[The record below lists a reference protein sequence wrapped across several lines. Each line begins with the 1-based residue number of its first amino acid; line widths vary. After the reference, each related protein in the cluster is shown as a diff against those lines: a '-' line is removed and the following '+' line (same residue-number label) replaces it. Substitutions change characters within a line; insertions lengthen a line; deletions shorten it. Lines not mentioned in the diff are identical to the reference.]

1 MKVFNWKKILPYA
14 VAIVAFM
21 AVAMIYCAPILEGK
35 VLVQGDINN
44 WKGAAQEARTFYEE
58 NGTRTWWTNSMFGG
72 MPTYQ
77 ITGSLPSG
85 EVRNGMAKIAHLGME
100 GGWEAIGIIFAY
112 FFGFFLM
119 LRCFKVNPWLSIIGG
134 LAIGLSTYFLLIIP
148 AGHVTKAMALGFLAP
163 LIGGFYAI
171 FRKQYWLGAPLV
183 ILYGIL
189 GITLHPQ
196 MTYYIFM
203 LIGIMACAELY
214 IHIKDKAWKDLGISV
229 GVVALSL
236 LLVVGTKASWL
247 EMNQNYL
254 KETMR
259 GGHSELGESAPQKSA
274 DFSGTPQA
282 KGDKAK
288 GGGLD
293 LDYATAWSYGVG
305 ETMTFLIPNWEGGAS
320 GYNVGENS
328 QLYETIKKSGVDKRW
343 AKQYCE
349 HAPTY
354 RGEKAFTSGPVYM
367 GAIIC
372 FLFVLGLLIVPGPY
386 KWALLVAT
394 LFSVALAWGR
404 NMMWLTELF
413 FNYFPMYNKFRA
425 VESILVVAEIT
436 MPLLGILA
444 LQQIVDKKVTWD
456 KLRMNMFIAG
466 GITMGLCLFF
476 ALFAGVVDVT
486 SSYDVQW
493 KNQLFAMFSEAIK
506 DKHQVTLII
515 QQFSNAILADRI
527 ELIKAD
533 AWRSF
538 IFIALGF
545 AVVYWYAWKSSSDSL
560 NSKHSTLNYVLYA
573 ALAALV
579 LVDMIPVNK
588 RFFGDD
594 NFVKAKDA
602 EAYFAMQPYEQQI
615 LQDKDPNFRVLN
627 LTSNT
632 FNDARTSYRL
642 KSIGGYSAAKL
653 RRYQDLIDEHISK
666 EMNPLM
672 QTIMQTQGFMLPDA
686 NEGKNFPVL
695 NMLNMKYAVVRTQGS
710 RQVPVMNPYAMGNCW
725 FVDEVILVDT
735 PDEECAAL
743 KTLDLHTQAVADKK
757 FAEVLDVTKPEVT
770 PLMAFDQNAITLTS
784 YAPNCLEYV
793 AMTEQNKV
801 AVFSEIYYPHDWH
814 LYLVNANGEQ
824 VELPLARVNY
834 TLRAA
839 VIPAGAHK
847 LRMVFEPHAL
857 KTDKASM
864 AILILALLLSVGALT
879 FPLWRKKIIIKY
891 KY

>member
-1 MKVFNWKKILPYA
+1 MNMKIDWKKILPYA
-14 VAIVAFM
+14 VAIVAFV
-21 AVAMIYCAPILEGK
+21 AVAMIYCAPVLEGK
-35 VLVQGDINN
+35 VLLQGDVNN

-134 LAIGLSTYFLLIIP
+134 FAIGFSTYFFLIIP
-148 AGHVTKAMALGFLAP
+148 AGHVTKAVALGFLAP
-163 LIGGFYAI
+163 VIGGFYAI
-171 FRKQYWLGAPLV
+171 FRKQYWLGAPLMV
-183 ILYGIL
+183 LYGIL
-189 GITLHPQ
+189 SINLHPQ

-203 LIGIMACAELY
+203 LIGIMAFAELY
-214 IHIKDKAWKDLGISV
+214 IHIKEKAWKDLGISV
-229 GVVALSL
+229 GVVAVCL
-236 LLVVGTKASWL
+236 LLIVGTKISWL

-259 GGHSELGESAPQKSA
+259 GGHSELRGDEAMRREGE
-274 DFSGTPQA
+274 
-282 KGDKAK
+282 KA
-288 GGGLD
+288 GLD
-293 LDYATAWSYGVG
+293 FDYATAWSYGVG

-320 GYNVGENS
+320 GYNVGKKS
-328 QLYETIKKSGVDKRW
+328 QLCETMVKNRVPKRS
-343 AKQYCE
+343 AEQFCE
-349 HAPTY
+349 HVPTY

-367 GAIIC
+367 GAVIC
-372 FLFVLGLLIVPGPY
+372 FLFVLGLLIVSGPY

-444 LQQIVDKKVTWD
+444 LQQIVDKKIAWD
-456 KLRMNMFIAG
+456 KLKIHLITAG
-466 GITMGLCLFF
+466 GITGGICLFF
-476 ALFAGVVDVT
+476 ALFTSVVDVT

-493 KNQLFAMFSEAIK
+493 VNQVPAWLRDAIYDERIAM
-506 DKHQVTLII
+506 
-515 QQFSNAILADRI
+515 
-527 ELIKAD
+527 IKAD
-533 AWRSF
+533 AWRSL
-538 IFIALGF
+538 IFIVLG
-545 AVVYWYAWKSSSDSL
+545 AGLVYWYAWKSSSDSL
-560 NSKHSTLNYVLYA
+560 NTKHSTLNYVLYA

-588 RFFGDD
+588 RFFGSD
-594 NFVKAKDA
+594 NFMKAKDA
-602 EAYFAMQPYEQQI
+602 EAYFKMQPYEQKI
-615 LQDKDPNFRVLN
+615 LEDTSYYRVLN
-627 LTSNT
+627 LATNT

-672 QTIMQTQGFMLPDA
+672 QTIMQTQGFMLPDENA
-686 NEGKNFPVL
+686 GKDFPVL
-695 NMLNMKYAVVRTQGS
+695 NMLNMKYAVVPLQGS
-710 RQVPVMNPYAMGNCW
+710 RQEPVMNPYAMGNCW
-725 FVDEVILVDT
+725 FVDEVVWVDT

-743 KTLDLHTQAVADKK
+743 RTLDLHTQAVADKK
-757 FAEVLDVTKPEVT
+757 FAEILDVTKPEVT
-770 PLMAFDQNAITLTS
+770 PLMAFDKNAIVLTS
-784 YAPNCLEYV
+784 YQPNCLEYV
-793 AMTEQNKV
+793 TMSEQNKV

-814 LYLVNANGEQ
+814 LYVVDKDGNNS
-824 VELPLARVNY
+824 VEIPLARVNY

-839 VIPAGAHK
+839 VIPAGAHQ

-864 AILILALLLSVGALT
+864 AILILALLLSAGALT
-879 FPLWRKKIIIKY
+879 SPLWKKK
-891 KY
+891 K

>member
-1 MKVFNWKKILPYA
+1 MNMKIDWKKILPYA
-14 VAIVAFM
+14 VAIVAFV
-21 AVAMIYCAPILEGK
+21 AIAMIYCAPLLDGK
-35 VLVQGDINN
+35 VLVQGDVNN
-44 WKGAAQEARTFYEE
+44 WKGAAQEARAFYDEH
-58 NGTRTWWTNSMFGG
+58 GYSPWWTNSMFSG

-77 ITGSLPSG
+77 ITGNLPTS
-85 EVRNGMAKIAHLGME
+85 ELRATME
-100 GGWEAIGIIFAY
+100 QISHAGFAGDWTIVGIIFAY

-148 AGHVTKAMALGFLAP
+148 AGHMTKAAALGFLAP
-163 LIGGFYAI
+163 VIGGFYAI

-183 ILYGIL
+183 AIYGTL
-189 GITLHPQ
+189 SLNLHPQ

-203 LIGIMACAELY
+203 LIGVMACAELY
-214 IHIKDKAWKDLGISV
+214 IHIKDKAWKDLGISL
-229 GVVALSL
+229 GVLVLSL

-247 EMNQNYL
+247 EMNQSYL

-259 GGHSELGESAPQKSA
+259 GGHSELTRSGDDKSKPA
-274 DFSGTPQA
+274 
-282 KGDKAK
+282 
-288 GGGLD
+288 GLD
-293 LDYATAWSYGVG
+293 LDYATAWSYGVD

-320 GYNVGENS
+320 GYNVGEKS
-328 QLYETIKKSGVDKRW
+328 QLCETMKDNGVPKRS
-343 AKQYCE
+343 AEQFCQQV
-349 HAPTY
+349 PTY

-444 LQQIVDKKVTWD
+444 LQQIVDKKIAWE
-456 KLRMNMFIAG
+456 KLRINMFIAG
-466 GITMGLCLFF
+466 GVTAGLCLFF
-476 ALFAGVVDVT
+476 ALFASVVDVT
-486 SSYDVQW
+486 SSYDAQW
-493 KNQLFAMFSEAIK
+493 VNQVPAWLKDAIYDERIAM
-506 DKHQVTLII
+506 
-515 QQFSNAILADRI
+515 
-527 ELIKAD
+527 IKAD

-545 AVVYWYAWKSSSDSL
+545 AVIFWYAWKSQSL
-560 NSKHSTLNYVLYA
+560 NTKHSTLNYILYA
-573 ALAALV
+573 ALAVLV
-579 LVDMIPVNK
+579 LADMLPVNK
-588 RFFGDD
+588 RFFGNDH
-594 NFVKAKDA
+594 FVKAKDA
-602 EAYFAMQPYEQQI
+602 DAYFAMQPYEQQI
-615 LQDKDPNFRVLN
+615 LQDESYYRVLN
-627 LTSNT
+627 LATNT

-672 QTIMQTQGFMLPDA
+672 QTVMRTQGFMLPDE
-686 NEGKNFPVL
+686 NEGKDFPIL
-695 NMLNMKYAVVRTQGS
+695 NMLNMKYAVVPLQGGK
-710 RQVPVMNPYAMGNCW
+710 QAPVQNPYAMGNCW

-735 PDEECAAL
+735 PDEECAL
-743 KTLDLHTQAVADKK
+743 LSEIDLHKQAVADKK
-757 FAEVLDVTKPEVT
+757 FAEALDITKPEVT
-770 PLMAFDQNAITLTS
+770 PLMAFDESSIELTS
-784 YAPNCLEYV
+784 YAPNCLQYES
-793 AMTEQNKV
+793 MNERNQV
-801 AVFSEIYYPHDWH
+801 AVFSEIYYPYDWH
-814 LYLVNANGEQ
+814 LYIVNANGER

-839 VIPAGAHK
+839 VIPAGHHQ
-847 LRMVFEPHAL
+847 LVMEFQPHAL
-857 KTDKASM
+857 QLDKWSM
-864 AILILALLLSVGALT
+864 AIMLLVLLLSFCGLT
-879 FPLWRKKIIIKY
+879 YPLWKQYIKKNS
-891 KY
+891 

>member
-1 MKVFNWKKILPYA
+1 MKIDWKKILPYA
-14 VAIVAFM
+14 VAIVVFV
-21 AVAMIYCAPILEGK
+21 AVAMIYCAPLLEGK
-35 VLVQGDINN
+35 VLVQGDVNT
-44 WKGAAQEARTFYEE
+44 WKGAAQEARTFYDEH
-58 NGTRTWWTNSMFGG
+58 GTRTWWTNSMFGG

-85 EVRNGMAKIAHLGME
+85 EVRNGMATVAHFGMK
-100 GGWEAIGIIFAY
+100 GGWETIGIIFAY

-134 LAIGLSTYFLLIIP
+134 LAIGFSTYFFLIIP
-148 AGHVTKAMALGFLAP
+148 AGHVTKAAALGFLAP
-163 LIGGFYAI
+163 VIGGFYAI

-183 ILYGIL
+183 TLYGIL
-189 GITLHPQ
+189 SLTLHPQ

-203 LIGIMACAELY
+203 LIGVMVCAELY
-214 IHIKDKAWKDLGISV
+214 IHIKDKAWKDLGISI
-229 GVVALSL
+229 GVLAISL
-236 LLVVGTKASWL
+236 LLVFGTKLSWW
-247 EMNQNYL
+247 EMNQSYL

-259 GGHSELGESAPQKSA
+259 GGHSELSQPTPDPSLKGREKSA
-274 DFSGTPQA
+274 
-282 KGDKAK
+282 
-288 GGGLD
+288 GLD
-293 LDYATAWSYGVG
+293 LDYATAWSYGVD

-320 GYNVGENS
+320 GYNVGAKS
-328 QLYETIKKSGVDKRW
+328 DLCETMVKNRVPKRS
-343 AKQYCE
+343 AEQFCQQV
-349 HAPTY
+349 PTY
-354 RGEKAFTSGPVYM
+354 RGEKPFTSGPVYM

-386 KWALLVAT
+386 KWALLIAT
-394 LFSVALAWGR
+394 IFSVALAWGR

-444 LQQIVDKKVTWD
+444 LQQIVDKKVAWE

-466 GITMGLCLFF
+466 GVTMGLCLIF
-476 ALFAGVVDVT
+476 ALFTGVVDVT
-486 SSYDVQW
+486 SSYDAQW
-493 KNQLFAMFSEAIK
+493 VNQVPAWLRDAIYDERVAM
-506 DKHQVTLII
+506 
-515 QQFSNAILADRI
+515 
-527 ELIKAD
+527 IKAD

-545 AVVYWYAWKSSSDSL
+545 AVVYWYAWQSQKEEQRKYAYIL
-560 NSKHSTLNYVLYA
+560 YGVLA
-573 ALAALV
+573 VLV
-579 LVDMIPVNK
+579 LADMVPVNK
-588 RFFGDD
+588 RFFGNDH
-594 NFVKAKDA
+594 FVKEKDA
-602 EAYFAMQPYEQQI
+602 ERYFAIQPYEEQI
-615 LQDKDPNFRVLN
+615 LADTSYYRVLN
-627 LTSNT
+627 LATNT

-653 RRYQDLIDEHISK
+653 RRYQDLIDEHISR

-672 QTIMQTQGFMLPDA
+672 QTVMRTQGFMLPDE
-686 NEGKNFPVL
+686 NVGKDFPVL
-695 NMLNMKYAVVRTQGS
+695 NMLNMKYAVMPLQGGQ
-710 RQVPVMNPYAMGNCW
+710 QVPVMNPYAMGNCW

-743 KTLDLHTQAVADKK
+743 RTLDLHKQAVADKK
-757 FAEVLDVTKPEVT
+757 FAEALDITKPEVA
-770 PLMAFDQNAITLTS
+770 PLMAFDENVIELTS

-801 AVFSEIYYPHDWH
+801 AVFSEIYYPYDWH
-814 LYLVNANGEQ
+814 LYMVDRDGNNSLEI
-824 VELPLARVNY
+824 PLARVNY

-839 VIPAGAHK
+839 VIPAGAHQ

-857 KTDKASM
+857 KTDKACM

-879 FPLWRKKIIIKY
+879 SPLWRKKK
-891 KY
+891 

>member
-1 MKVFNWKKILPYA
+1 MKIDWKRILPYV
-14 VAIVAFM
+14 VAIVAFV
-21 AVAMIYCAPILEGK
+21 AVAMIYCAPALEGK
-35 VLVQGDINN
+35 VLVQGDVNN
-44 WKGAAQEARTFYEE
+44 WKGAAQEARNFYDE

-134 LAIGLSTYFLLIIP
+134 LAIGFSTYFFLIIP
-148 AGHVTKAMALGFLAP
+148 AGHITKAMALGFLAP
-163 LIGGFYAI
+163 VIGGFYAI
-171 FRKQYWLGAPLV
+171 FRKQYWLGAPLTT
-183 ILYGIL
+183 LYGIL

-203 LIGIMACAELY
+203 LIGVLACAELY
-214 IHIKDKAWKDLGISV
+214 IHVKDKTWKDLGVSL
-229 GVVALSL
+229 GVLALSL
-236 LLVVGTKASWL
+236 LLVVGTKVSWL
-247 EMNQNYL
+247 EMNQSYL

-259 GGHSELGESAPQKSA
+259 GGHSELTSNSEAVSQR
-274 DFSGTPQA
+274 SG
-282 KGDKAK
+282 
-288 GGGLD
+288 LS
-293 LDYATAWSYGVG
+293 LDYATAWSYGID

-320 GYNVGENS
+320 GYNVGAKS
-328 QLYETIKKSGVDKRW
+328 DLCETMIKNRVPKRS
-343 AKQYCE
+343 AEQFCQQV
-349 HAPTY
+349 PTY

-444 LQQIVDKKVTWD
+444 LQQIVDKKVEWE
-456 KLRMNMFIAG
+456 KLRTNLFIAG
-466 GITMGLCLFF
+466 GVTAGLCLIF
-476 ALFAGVVDVT
+476 ALFAGMVDVT
-486 SSYDVQW
+486 SSYDAQW
-493 KNQLFAMFSEAIK
+493 VNQVPAWLRDAIYDERVAM
-506 DKHQVTLII
+506 
-515 QQFSNAILADRI
+515 
-527 ELIKAD
+527 IKAD

-545 AVVYWYAWKSSSDSL
+545 AVVFWYAWQSQKEGQKKYSYILYS
-560 NSKHSTLNYVLYA
+560 VLA
-573 ALAALV
+573 VLV
-579 LVDMIPVNK
+579 LADLIPVNK
-588 RFFGDD
+588 RFFGND

-602 EAYFAMQPYEQQI
+602 DAYFAMQSYEQEI

-627 LTSNT
+627 LASNT

-672 QTIMQTQGFMLPDA
+672 QTVMRTQGFTQRDV
-686 NEGKNFPVL
+686 NEGRDFPVL
-695 NMLNMKYAVVRTQGS
+695 NMLNMKYAVVPTQGAGH
-710 RQVPVMNPYAMGNCW
+710 VPVMNPYAMGNCW

-735 PDEECAAL
+735 PDEECAML
-743 KTLDLHTQAVADKK
+743 REIDLHKQAVADKK
-757 FAEVLDVTKPEVT
+757 FAEALDITKPEVT
-770 PLMAFDQNAITLTS
+770 PLMAFDENRIDLITYT
-784 YAPNCLEYV
+784 PNCLEYLS
-793 AMTEQNKV
+793 MNEHNQV
-801 AVFSEIYYPHDWH
+801 AVFSEIYYPYDWH
-814 LYLVNANGEQ
+814 LYIVNANGEK

-839 VIPAGAHK
+839 VIPAGLHQ
-847 LRMVFEPHAL
+847 LRMEFTPHAV
-857 KTDKASM
+857 KTDKWCM
-864 AILILALLLSVGALT
+864 AILILALLLSAGALSW
-879 FPLWRKKIIIKY
+879 PLWRKKGALV
-891 KY
+891 

>member
-1 MKVFNWKKILPYA
+1 MKNFDWKKILPYA
-14 VAIVAFM
+14 VAIIAFV

-35 VLVQGDINN
+35 VLVQGDVNN
-44 WKGAAQEARTFYEE
+44 WKGAAQEARTFYDE

-85 EVRNGMAKIAHLGME
+85 ELRNGMATVAHLGMK

-134 LAIGLSTYFLLIIP
+134 LAIGFSTYFFLIIP
-148 AGHVTKAMALGFLAP
+148 AGHVTKAVALGFLAP
-163 LIGGFYAI
+163 VIGGFYAI

-183 ILYGIL
+183 MLYGIL

-203 LIGIMACAELY
+203 LIGVLACAELY
-214 IHIKDKAWKDLGISV
+214 IHIKDKAWKDLGISL
-229 GVVALSL
+229 GVLVLSL
-236 LLVVGTKASWL
+236 LLVVGTKVSWL
-247 EMNQNYL
+247 EMNQSYL

-259 GGHSELGESAPQKSA
+259 GGHSELTSNSN
-274 DFSGTPQA
+274 SGPTSNNNS
-282 KGDKAK
+282 
-288 GGGLD
+288 GLS
-293 LDYATAWSYGVG
+293 LDYATAWSYGVD

-328 QLYETIKKSGVDKRW
+328 QLCQTMRSNGIPKRS
-343 AKQYCE
+343 AEQFCQQV
-349 HAPTY
+349 PTY

-386 KWALLVAT
+386 KWALLIAT

-444 LQQIVDKKVTWD
+444 LQQIVDKKIAWE
-456 KLRMNMFIAG
+456 KLRVNMFIAG
-466 GITMGLCLFF
+466 GITMGLCLIF
-476 ALFAGVVDVT
+476 ALFTGMVDVT

-493 KNQLFAMFSEAIK
+493 VSQVPAWLRDAIYDERIAM
-506 DKHQVTLII
+506 
-515 QQFSNAILADRI
+515 
-527 ELIKAD
+527 IKAD

-545 AVVYWYAWKSSSDSL
+545 AVIYWYAWKSESQSLASSPYRL
-560 NSKHSTLNYVLYA
+560 IAFCA

-579 LVDMIPVNK
+579 LVDMVPVNK
-588 RFFGDD
+588 RFFGNDH
-594 NFVKAKDA
+594 FVKAKDA
-602 EAYFAMQPYEQQI
+602 DAYFVMQPYEQEI

-627 LTSNT
+627 LASNT

-686 NEGKNFPVL
+686 NGGKDFPVL
-695 NMLNMKYAVVRTQGS
+695 NMLNMRYAIVPLQGGK
-710 RQVPVMNPYAMGNCW
+710 QAPVQNPYAMGNCW
-725 FVDEVILVDT
+725 FVDEVVWVDT

-743 KTLDLHTQAVADKK
+743 RTLDLHIQAVADKK

-770 PLMAFDQNAITLTS
+770 PLMAFDTTLIELTS
-784 YAPNCLEYV
+784 YAPNCLKYE
-793 AMTEQNKV
+793 AMTERNKV
-801 AVFSEIYYPHDWH
+801 AVFSEIYYPYDWH
-814 LYLVNANGEQ
+814 LYIVNNNGEK
-824 VELPLARVNY
+824 VELPLARANY

-839 VIPAGAHK
+839 VIPAGHHQ
-847 LRMVFEPHAL
+847 LVMEFRPHAMQ
-857 KTDKASM
+857 TDKWCV
-864 AILILALLLSVGALT
+864 AILILALLLSAGCLSY
-879 FPLWRKKIIIKY
+879 PLWKHKLNGCIIQCKG
-891 KY
+891 K

>member
-1 MKVFNWKKILPYA
+1 MQAENNVNNAQMKIDWKKILPYA
-14 VAIVAFM
+14 VAIVAFVV
-21 AVAMIYCAPILEGK
+21 VAMIYCAPLLEGK
-35 VLVQGDINN
+35 VLVQGDVNN
-44 WKGAAQEARTFYEE
+44 WKGAAQEARAFYDEH
-58 NGTRTWWTNSMFGG
+58 GTRTWWTNSMFGG

-85 EVRNGMAKIAHLGME
+85 EVRNGVAKIAHLGME

-163 LIGGFYAI
+163 VIGGFYAI
-171 FRKQYWLGAPLV
+171 FRKQYWLGAPL
-183 ILYGIL
+183 IMLYGIL

-203 LIGIMACAELY
+203 LIGVLACAELY
-214 IHIKDKAWKDLGISV
+214 IHIKDKAWKDLGISL
-229 GVVALSL
+229 GVLALSL

-247 EMNQNYL
+247 EMNQSYL

-259 GGHSELGESAPQKSA
+259 GGHSELSQPIPSPSLKGREKSA
-274 DFSGTPQA
+274 
-282 KGDKAK
+282 
-288 GGGLD
+288 GLD
-293 LDYATAWSYGVG
+293 LDYATAWSYGVD

-320 GYNVGENS
+320 GYNVGA
-328 QLYETIKKSGVDKRW
+328 KSDLCEKMVKNRVPKRS
-343 AKQYCE
+343 AEQFCQQV
-349 HAPTY
+349 PTY
-354 RGEKAFTSGPVYM
+354 RGEKPFTSGPVYM

-444 LQQIVDKKVTWD
+444 LQQIVDKKVAWE
-456 KLRMNMFIAG
+456 KLRVNMFIAG
-466 GITMGLCLFF
+466 GITMGLCLIF
-476 ALFAGVVDVT
+476 ALFTGIVDVT
-486 SSYDVQW
+486 SSYDAQW
-493 KNQLFAMFSEAIK
+493 VNQVPAWLKDAIYDERVAM
-506 DKHQVTLII
+506 
-515 QQFSNAILADRI
+515 
-527 ELIKAD
+527 IKAD

-545 AVVYWYAWKSSSDSL
+545 AVVYWYAWRGERLEAKGERQWL
-560 NSKHSTLNYVLYA
+560 LYT

-579 LVDMIPVNK
+579 LADMLPVNK
-588 RFFGDD
+588 RFFGNDH
-594 NFVKAKDA
+594 FVKAKDA
-602 EAYFAMQPYEQQI
+602 DAYFAMQPYEQEI
-615 LQDKDPNFRVLN
+615 LQDKYPNFRVLN
-627 LTSNT
+627 LATNT

-672 QTIMQTQGFMLPDA
+672 QTIMQTQGFMLPDT
-686 NEGKNFPVL
+686 NGGKDFPVL
-695 NMLNMKYAVVRTQGS
+695 NMLNMKYAVVPLQGGK
-710 RQVPVMNPYAMGNCW
+710 QAPVQNPYAMGNCW
-725 FVDEVILVDT
+725 FVDEVIMVDT
-735 PDEECAAL
+735 PDKECAAL
-743 KTLDLHTQAVADKK
+743 STLDLHKQAVADKK
-757 FAEVLDVTKPEVT
+757 FAEVLDVTKPEVV
-770 PLMAFDQNAITLTS
+770 PLMAFDTTVIQLTS
-784 YAPNCLEYV
+784 YQPNCLEYV

-814 LYLVNANGEQ
+814 LYMLDKEGNNS
-824 VELPLARVNY
+824 VEIPLARVNY

-839 VIPAGAHK
+839 VIPAGAHQ

-864 AILILALLLSVGALT
+864 AILILALLLSAGALT
-879 FPLWRKKIIIKY
+879 SPLWRKKK
-891 KY
+891 

>member
-1 MKVFNWKKILPYA
+1 MKNFDWKKILSYA
-14 VAIVAFM
+14 VAIVAFV
-21 AVAMIYCAPILEGK
+21 AVAMIYCAPLLEGK
-35 VLVQGDINN
+35 VLVQGDVNN
-44 WKGAAQEARTFYEE
+44 WKGAAQEARAYYEE

-100 GGWEAIGIIFAY
+100 GGWEAIGILFAY

-148 AGHVTKAMALGFLAP
+148 AGHITKAMALGFLAP
-163 LIGGFYAI
+163 VIGGFYAI
-171 FRKQYWLGAPLV
+171 FRKQYWLGGPLMV
-183 ILYGIL
+183 LYGIL
-189 GITLHPQ
+189 SINLHPQ
-196 MTYYIFM
+196 MTYYVFM

-259 GGHSELGESAPQKSA
+259 GGHSELSQEAKGERQE
-274 DFSGTPQA
+274 
-282 KGDKAK
+282 GDKAK

-293 LDYATAWSYGVG
+293 LDYATAWSYGVD

-320 GYNVGENS
+320 GYNVGAKS
-328 QLYETIKKSGVDKRW
+328 DLCETMVKNRVPKRS
-343 AKQYCE
+343 AEQFCQQV
-349 HAPTY
+349 PTY

-444 LQQIVDKKVTWD
+444 LQQIVDKKVAWE

-466 GITMGLCLFF
+466 GITMGLCLIF
-476 ALFAGVVDVT
+476 ALFTGMVDVT
-486 SSYDVQW
+486 SSYDAQW
-493 KNQLFAMFSEAIK
+493 VNQVPAWLRDAIYDERVAM
-506 DKHQVTLII
+506 
-515 QQFSNAILADRI
+515 
-527 ELIKAD
+527 IKAD

-545 AVVYWYAWKSSSDSL
+545 AVVYWYAWRGERLEAKGERQWL
-560 NSKHSTLNYVLYA
+560 LYA

-579 LVDMIPVNK
+579 LADMLPVNK
-588 RFFGDD
+588 RFFGSD
-594 NFVKAKDA
+594 NFMKAKDA
-602 EAYFAMQPYEQQI
+602 EAYFKMQPYEQKI
-615 LQDKDPNFRVLN
+615 LEDTSYYRVLN
-627 LTSNT
+627 LATNT

-666 EMNPLM
+666 EMNPLV
-672 QTIMQTQGFMLPDA
+672 QTVIRTQGFMLPDEKA
-686 NEGKNFPVL
+686 GGDFPVL
-695 NMLNMKYAVVRTQGS
+695 NMLNMKYAIIPTQGT
-710 RQVPVMNPYAMGNCW
+710 RHEPVMNPYAMGNCW
-725 FVDEVILVDT
+725 FVDEVVWVDT

-757 FAEVLDVTKPEVT
+757 FAEVLDITKPEVT
-770 PLMAFDQNAITLTS
+770 PLMAFDKNAIVLTS
-784 YAPNCLEYV
+784 YQPNCLEYV
-793 AMTEQNKV
+793 TMSEQNKV

-814 LYLVNANGEQ
+814 LYVVDKDGNNS
-824 VELPLARVNY
+824 VEIPLARVNY

-839 VIPAGAHK
+839 VIPAGAYQ

-857 KTDKASM
+857 KTDKWSM
-864 AILILALLLSVGALT
+864 AILILALLLSAGALT
-879 FPLWRKKIIIKY
+879 SPLWRKKKTILL
-891 KY
+891 

>member
-1 MKVFNWKKILPYA
+1 MKFDWKKILPYA
-14 VAIVAFM
+14 VAIVAFV

-35 VLVQGDINN
+35 VLVQGDVNN
-44 WKGAAQEARTFYEE
+44 WKGAAQEARTFYDE

-134 LAIGLSTYFLLIIP
+134 LAIGFSTYFFLIIP
-148 AGHVTKAMALGFLAP
+148 AGHITKAMALGFLAP
-163 LIGGFYAI
+163 VIGGFYAI
-171 FRKQYWLGAPLV
+171 FRKQYWLGAPLMV
-183 ILYGIL
+183 LYGIL
-189 GITLHPQ
+189 SINLHPQ

-214 IHIKDKAWKDLGISV
+214 IHIKEKAWKELGVSV

-236 LLVVGTKASWL
+236 LLIVGTKISWL

-259 GGHSELGESAPQKSA
+259 GGHSELTRADDDKSKPA
-274 DFSGTPQA
+274 
-282 KGDKAK
+282 
-288 GGGLD
+288 GLD
-293 LDYATAWSYGVG
+293 FDYATAWSYGVG

-320 GYNVGENS
+320 GYNVGEKS
-328 QLYETIKKSGVDKRW
+328 QLCEIMKQNGVPKRS
-343 AKQYCE
+343 AEQFCE
-349 HAPTY
+349 HVPTY

-372 FLFVLGLLIVPGPY
+372 FLFVLGLLIVSGPY
-386 KWALLVAT
+386 KWALLIAT

-436 MPLLGILA
+436 MPLLGIMA
-444 LQQIVDKKVTWD
+444 LQQVVEKKIAWD
-456 KLRMNMFIAG
+456 KLKINILTAA
-466 GITMGLCLFF
+466 GITGGLCLVF
-476 ALFAGVVDVT
+476 ALFGGAVDVT
-486 SSYDVQW
+486 SSYDGQW
-493 KNQLFAMFSEAIK
+493 VSQVPAWLRDAIYAERVAM
-506 DKHQVTLII
+506 
-515 QQFSNAILADRI
+515 
-527 ELIKAD
+527 IKAD
-533 AWRSF
+533 AWRSL
-538 IFIALGF
+538 ILIVLGAG
-545 AVVYWYAWKSSSDSL
+545 AVYSYAWESSSDSL
-560 NSKHSTLNYVLYA
+560 NTKHSTLNYALYA
-573 ALAALV
+573 ALAVLV

-588 RFFGDD
+588 RFFGND
-594 NFVKAKDA
+594 NFMRAKDA
-602 EAYFAMQPYEQQI
+602 EAYFKMQPYEQQI
-615 LQDKDPNFRVLN
+615 LQDKSYYRVLN
-627 LTSNT
+627 LATNT

-653 RRYQDLIDEHISK
+653 RRYQDLIDEHISP
-666 EMNPLM
+666 EIQQIYEQQSLGIN
-672 QTIMQTQGFMLPDA
+672 LP
-686 NEGKNFPVL
+686 VI
-695 NMLNMKYAVVRTQGS
+695 NMLNTKYLITGNSSVI
-710 RQVPVMNPYAMGNCW
+710 PNPYAMGNCW
-725 FVDEVILVDT
+725 FVDEVVLVDT

-743 KTLDLHTQAVADKK
+743 RTLDLHTQAVADKK
-757 FAEVLDVTKPEVT
+757 FAASLDITKPEVA

-814 LYLVNANGEQ
+814 LYLVDREGKNS
-824 VELPLARVNY
+824 VEIPLARVNY

-839 VIPAGAHK
+839 VIPAGAHQ

-857 KTDKASM
+857 KTDKACM
-864 AILILALLLSVGALT
+864 IILILALLLSAGALT
-879 FPLWRKKIIIKY
+879 YPLWRKKKNNIIIKGISL
-891 KY
+891 

>member
-1 MKVFNWKKILPYA
+1 MKNFDWKKILPYA
-14 VAIVAFM
+14 VAIVAFV
-21 AVAMIYCAPILEGK
+21 AVAMIYCAPVLEGK
-35 VLVQGDINN
+35 LLIQGDVNN

-100 GGWEAIGIIFAY
+100 GGWEIMGIIFAY

-119 LRCFKVNPWLSIIGG
+119 LRCFKINPWLSIIGG
-134 LAIGLSTYFLLIIP
+134 LAIGFSTYFFLIIP
-148 AGHVTKAMALGFLAP
+148 AGHITKAMALGFLAP
-163 LIGGFYAI
+163 VIGGFYAI
-171 FRKQYWLGAPLV
+171 FRKQYWLGAPLMV
-183 ILYGIL
+183 LYGIL
-189 GITLHPQ
+189 SITLHPQ
-196 MTYYIFM
+196 MTYYVFM

-214 IHIKDKAWKDLGISV
+214 IHIKEKAWKDLGISV

-236 LLVVGTKASWL
+236 LLIIGTKISWL

-259 GGHSELGESAPQKSA
+259 GGHSELTRAGDDKSKPA
-274 DFSGTPQA
+274 
-282 KGDKAK
+282 
-288 GGGLD
+288 GLD
-293 LDYATAWSYGVG
+293 LDYATAWSYGVD

-320 GYNVGENS
+320 GYNVGAKS
-328 QLYETIKKSGVDKRW
+328 DLCETMKQNGVPKRS
-343 AKQYCE
+343 AEQFCE
-349 HAPTY
+349 QVPTY

-372 FLFVLGLLIVPGPY
+372 FLFVLGLLIVSGPY

-436 MPLLGILA
+436 IPLLGILA
-444 LQQIVDKKVTWD
+444 LQQVVEKNIVWD
-456 KLRMNMFIAG
+456 KLKISILTAA
-466 GITMGLCLFF
+466 GITGGLCLVF
-476 ALFAGVVDVT
+476 ALFGGAVDVT
-486 SSYDVQW
+486 SSYDTQW
-493 KNQLFAMFSEAIK
+493 AGQVPVWLK
-506 DKHQVTLII
+506 D
-515 QQFSNAILADRI
+515 AILNERI
-527 ELIKAD
+527 AMIKAD
-533 AWRSF
+533 AWRSL
-538 IFIALGF
+538 IFIVLG
-545 AVVYWYAWKSSSDSL
+545 AGLVYWYAWKVNSSSSNFKL
-560 NSKHSTLNYVLYA
+560 STLNYALYA

-588 RFFGDD
+588 RFFG
-594 NFVKAKDA
+594 NNHFVNEKVADRTFRM
-602 EAYFAMQPYEQQI
+602 EEYEKEI
-615 LQDKDPNFRVLN
+615 LQDQSYYRVLN
-627 LTSNT
+627 LATNT

-653 RRYQDLIDEHISK
+653 RRYQDLIDEHISR

-672 QTIMQTQGFMLPDA
+672 QTVMRTQGFMLPDD
-686 NEGKNFPVL
+686 NEGKDFAVL
-695 NMLNMKYAVVRTQGS
+695 NMLNMKYAIVSLQGG
-710 RQVPVMNPYAMGNCW
+710 QKAPVQNPYAMGNCW
-725 FVDEVILVDT
+725 FVDEVIFVDT

-743 KTLDLHTQAVADKK
+743 RTLDLHKQAVADNK
-757 FAEVLDVTKPEVT
+757 FTASLDITKPEIA
-770 PLMAFDQNAITLTS
+770 PLMAFDKNAITLTS
-784 YAPNCLEYV
+784 YQPNCLEYV
-793 AMTEQNKV
+793 TMSEQNKV

-814 LYLVNANGEQ
+814 LYLVDKDGNNSIEI
-824 VELPLARVNY
+824 PLARVNY

-839 VIPAGAHK
+839 VIPAGAHQ

-857 KTDKASM
+857 KTDKACM
-864 AILILALLLSVGALT
+864 AILILALLLCAATLT
-879 FPLWRKKIIIKY
+879 SPLWRKKKQ
-891 KY
+891 